1 MLGLVGCDGSGAGR
15 GASDEDCPTRRSGDL
30 CFGVA
35 HIESEKGYTYNYM
48 KVRRELE
55 MDGGKYGIIT
65 PEKVLFG
72 VRMEANGLIKNGCT
86 PRWLDEF
93 K

>member
-1 MLGLVGCDGSGAGR
+1 MRRLLVAA
-15 GASDEDCPTRRSGDL
+15 ASC
-30 CFGVA
+30 
-35 HIESEKGYTYNYM
+35 GYTYNYM

-55 MDGGKYGIIT
+55 MEGVKYGIIT